1 MVKMTLHEIDF
12 TKGLTSE
19 ELAQLEAAEKMP
31 IVYDDDCPELTEEQ
45 LAEFK
50 RISDI
55 KKAQKNKQTV
65 TLRLSPQA
73 LAKAKS
79 LGKGYTSVLA
89 RILELGL
96 SDNELIKKCL

>member
-1 MVKMTLHEIDF
+1 MTRMNIDLN
-12 TKGLTSE
+12 KPLTDEQKRMIAALE
-19 ELAQLEAAEKMP
+19 ERE

-50 RISDI
+50 RISEI